1 MRSIRMVITRNAALA
16 MLMVALSTL
25 GPQRASALEQSGGA
39 APGQAC
45 TDCKQTC
52 SDNYPNAGGPRTTC
66 LNLCRDGACK
76 ATSGGTNKSGVT
88 TGGKTGVHPS
98 PIVGA
103 SPPASLG
110 GNKVLPSGGGATTLE
125 KSIGGK
131 H

>member
-76 ATSGGTNKSGVT
+76 ATSGGTTNPVSQPEARLECIPVPLSAQVLQPVSGAI
-88 TGGKTGVHPS
+88 KFCHQ
-98 PIVGA
+98 A
-103 SPPASLG
+103 EAPPR
-110 GNKVLPSGGGATTLE
+110 
-125 KSIGGK
+125 
-131 H
+131 